1 MLATLV
7 VIVLSLKF
15 GLKLLAN
22 LAIWVDDF
30 RSINRVVDKNDN
42 IPPAP
47 PNVWAEYTATN
58 SAQISVY
65 GYGEAEATVTLTLNK
80 NKTGEVITGQD
91 GTFVFDN
98 VSLKEGENDI
108 NAVATDQANNT
119 SHPSDTFKVW
129 FYSKPPKLEISQ
141 PTDNQ
146 KFSGTD
152 NKVEIKGQTGPE
164 NKVII
169 NGRMAVVRDDGLF
182 IFSLSLVSGDNTLVI
197 KATDI
202 AGNISQKE
210 LIVSYSP

>member
-7 VIVLSLKF
+7 VIGLSLKF

-30 RSINRVVDKNDN
+30 RSINRIVDKNDN

-47 PNVWAEYTATN
+47 PRVWADYSATN

-119 SHPSDTFKVW
+119 SHPSDTFKIW
-129 FYSKPPKLEISQ
+129 FLSKLPKLEISQ
-141 PTDNQ
+141 PADKQ

-182 IFSLSLVSGDNTLVI
+182 VFSLSLISGDNTLVI